1 MVKGEAASPLIG
13 LPAEFSTFK
22 PFANHFVQID
32 TGALLG
38 HQHVCLSWLI
48 QSQSQAGTAS
58 AITANE
64 DPKAY
69 GLRLALQPAP
79 NLGCSRLRY
88 LNHRSPLQRN
98 EVSYLYPVPYGTTE
112 TGSMSRELLNGNY
125 ASPDTLEESLCQKR

>member
-1 MVKGEAASPLIG
+1 MVKGEAASPLVG

-22 PFANHFVQID
+22 PFAHHFVQID
-32 TGALLG
+32 AGALLRD
-38 HQHVCLSWLI
+38 QYICLSRLI

-64 DPKAY
+64 NPKAD
-69 GLRLALQPAP
+69 GLRLAFQPAP

-88 LNHRSPLQRN
+88 LNHTSPLQRN

-112 TGSMSRELLNGNY
+112 
-125 ASPDTLEESLCQKR
+125 